1 MHAGSSKSAES
12 NSSSWRA
19 CLYKY
24 FVHRGLIGLNYIGQK
39 RALCYAIFPQSYRNK
54 SSPCERAFVNE
65 FMIAVHLF
73 HANVS
78 ARVSLGD

>member
-1 MHAGSSKSAES
+1 MK
-12 NSSSWRA
+12 
-19 CLYKY
+19 
-24 FVHRGLIGLNYIGQK
+24 
-39 RALCYAIFPQSYRNK
+39 SYRNK

-65 FMIAVHLF
+65 FMIAVDLF